1 MKLDKNDSEN
11 PAPQFCS
18 VSQIYFPSIFV
29 SAVSNNECK
38 SMKLDKN
45 QEQRKN
51 YQIYLEDQGTLIIL
65 DSFLMTEVMET
76 PLLIKKKDM
85 ASLFSCQ
92 EAATVIHHGE
102 QAFLIFIPRQKGL
115 TTPDPWNSFVV
126 DLRVTR
132 VRLTDHIISCLV

>member
-1 MKLDKNDSEN
+1 MKLVKNE
-11 PAPQFCS
+11 
-18 VSQIYFPSIFV
+18 
-29 SAVSNNECK
+29 
-38 SMKLDKN
+38 
-45 QEQRKN
+45 EQRRN

-102 QAFLIFIPRQKGL
+102 QAFLIFIPR
-115 TTPDPWNSFVV
+115 
-126 DLRVTR
+126 
-132 VRLTDHIISCLV
+132 